1 MIRLHQQMP
10 LRFRPGIRLL
20 KSLISF
26 FQLTVGVAAYACSHI
41 GVLRRPAIRLVF
53 YKQLLFTGIQALLPV
68 TVAGLVVGIGLVTQ
82 MRSLLGSGV
91 ELNVKMMQLVVLRE
105 FAPLLT
111 SFIVLGRSGSAMA
124 TELAA
129 MKVRGEIR
137 TLYLLGIEPGDYL
150 MVPRIIGCCVAVPAL
165 TLVFQLVAAGA
176 GPAVASLFVEIPLTP
191 FYSALAQEVGFGDI
205 VFSLAKTFSLG
216 LIISSVACSTGIFV
230 PPKRTWI
237 PQAAEL
243 SVLRGFILVLMAD
256 LLFAA
261 ISLLGS

>member
-1 MIRLHQQMP
+1 MSAHL
-10 LRFRPGIRLL
+10 LPGVRLL
-20 KSLISF
+20 KSLLSF
-26 FQLTVGVAAYACSHI
+26 FQLTVGVAAYACGHI
-41 GVLRRPAIRLVF
+41 GALRRPAIRLVF
-53 YKQLLFTGIQALLPV
+53 YKQLLFTAIQALLPV
-68 TVAGLVVGIGLVTQ
+68 FIAGLAVGIGLVTQ

-150 MVPRIIGCCVAVPAL
+150 LVPRIIGCCVAVPAL

-176 GPAVASLFVEIPLTP
+176 GPAVASMFVEIPLTP
-191 FYSALAQEVGFGDI
+191 FYAAMAADVAFGDI
-205 VFSLAKTFSLG
+205 VFSLAKTFCLG
-216 LIISSVACSTGIFV
+216 LIIASVACSTGIFV

-243 SVLRGFILVLMAD
+243 SVLRGFILLLLTD
-256 LLFAA
+256 LLFATL
-261 ISLLGS
+261 SLLGS

>member
-1 MIRLHQQMP
+1 MSLRL
-10 LRFRPGIRLL
+10 RARTRLL
-20 KSLISF
+20 KSFLNF
-26 FQLTVGVAAYACSHI
+26 FRLSGGVAVYACSHV
-41 GVLRRPAIRLVF
+41 GVLRRRAIRVVF
-53 YKQLLFTGIQALLPV
+53 YRQLLFTGIQALLPV
-68 TVAGLVVGIGLVTQ
+68 TVAGLVVGIGLLSQ

-91 ELNVKMMQLVVLRE
+91 ELNVKMLQLVVMRE

-137 TLYLLGIEPGDYL
+137 TLYLLGINPGDYL
-150 MVPRIIGCCVAVPAL
+150 LVPRILGCCVAVPAL
-165 TLVFQLVAAGA
+165 TFVFQLVAAGA
-176 GPAVASLFVEIPLTP
+176 GPPLASIFVDLPLTP
-191 FYSALAQEVGFGDI
+191 FYSALADEIFIGDVVI
-205 VFSLAKTFSLG
+205 LQVKTFTLG
-216 LIISSVACSTGIFV
+216 LIISSVACCTGIYV

-243 SVLRGFILVLMAD
+243 AVLRAFILVLLAD

-261 ISLLGS
+261 ISLIGS

>member
-1 MIRLHQQMP
+1 MSLRIRH
-10 LRFRPGIRLL
+10 GSRLL
-20 KSLISF
+20 VSLLSF
-26 FQLTVGVAAYACSHI
+26 VQLTAGVAAYACGHV

-68 TVAGLVVGIGLVTQ
+68 TVAGLAVGIALVTQ

-91 ELNVKMMQLVVLRE
+91 ELNVRMMQLVVLRE

-129 MKVRGEIR
+129 MKVRGEVR
-137 TLYLLGIEPGDYL
+137 TLYLLGIDPGEYL
-150 MVPRIIGCCVAVPAL
+150 LVPRVIGCCLAVPSL
-165 TLVFQLVAAGA
+165 TLVFQLVAAGV
-176 GPAVASLFVEIPLTP
+176 GPAVASMFVEIPLAA
-191 FYSALAQEVGFGDI
+191 FYAALGDEI
-205 VFSLAKTFSLG
+205 GISDFLFSVAKTTSLG
-216 LIISSVACSTGIFV
+216 MIIASVACSTGVYV
-230 PPKRTWI
+230 PPRRTWI

-243 SVLRGFILVLMAD
+243 SVLRGFILLLLTD

-261 ISLLGS
+261 VAVLAS